1 LLFSDKLLT
10 QVFAPREADCDSQEG
25 RMNAKTLKL
34 HLLGRPLIELGGET
48 VDGFISEKALALLAY
63 LAVQRSSLARERLA
77 GLFWGAM
84 PEERARANLRMAVY
98 NLQQLLPERL
108 QATRLSMAFNRQSAY
123 WLDLEQFESQLAI
136 DPQLLP
142 HPIETLKR
150 ALSLYRGEFMQGIS
164 LDGSPE
170 LEEWLLLERERLRQL
185 ALEGFQRYAGV
196 LMDVGQY
203 APAAQALR
211 QLLRLEPWQESA
223 HQQLMLA
230 LARGGD
236 YTAALAQYETCR
248 RLLEEELSVEPM
260 PETTRLYQRIRAARD
275 LPRRHNLPS
284 PATPFIGREA
294 AIQELTQML
303 SNPSRRLVTITG
315 PGGAGKSRL
324 ALQAAAGLTEAFLH
338 GVYLVSLASLS
349 SAEHLPAALGK
360 ALGFPFSG
368 KDEPKRQIL
377 RYMRKKELLLVMDN
391 CEHLSEVADFVSEVL
406 RTAPQVKIL
415 ATSRERLNLVEE
427 WLFELGGLDYPADT
441 TTQDWLNYSAL
452 RLFVES
458 ARRVQTGYTPA
469 LADWPA
475 ILRICRLVEGLPLGI
490 ELAAAGVGYH
500 SSQEIA
506 AQIEQDIDILA
517 VSWRNMPRRHRSLR
531 AVFDHS
537 WSLLP
542 PEAQRALRQ
551 VSVFRG
557 GFTPQAAKN
566 VSEVSQEI
574 LRLLVDRSLL
584 RWSTPRQGS
593 KRFDLHELLRQYAY
607 ERLVE
612 AGEEQTACARH
623 LDFFLNLAEA
633 ARPGLDGG
641 EAQAWLERLEDELD
655 NLRATLDW
663 SSLNEGIALAGLRL
677 ASTLAEFWGR
687 RGYLSEGRA
696 RLEALLEE
704 TNLNTGS
711 QDRLRASIRAR
722 GLCAAGDM
730 ALLQGN
736 LAEARTRF
744 KAGLSLGQE
753 LGEQAVAAV
762 ALLGLGTIAWTQS
775 DFGLAQN
782 YFEQSLHLYRA
793 CGNTHGSAV
802 ALRRLGHTLRIQ
814 GQYAQA
820 VACYQQSQELYRK
833 TGDQRGLAQISE
845 GLGLLARVQGDLERA
860 QSLAEE
866 SLRLRR
872 NLKDTLGISFS
883 LFNLGAVAYE
893 RGDARQARHYLEE
906 CLAIRRRLGD
916 QVGAAAALNILGD
929 VALDQ
934 GDMQRAHRLLEESL
948 SQRRQ
953 LGDKYG
959 LIDDLRGLSQVYLQL
974 GDLSGA
980 QGSLEAALE
989 SARELGVAHIIAAVL
1004 RELALVSLRKGELEQ
1019 SPALLWEGL
1028 NLSYQHN
1035 DQHGMVEGLE
1045 ALAELLANQGHPQLA
1060 AQLLGCAADLRASV
1074 GPRQTPREQGAA
1086 TRRMEA
1092 ICAALGQDQ
1101 FDQAWEEGRR
1111 LPADQAIDLALQ
1123 AANHH

>member
-1 LLFSDKLLT
+1 
-10 QVFAPREADCDSQEG
+10 
-25 RMNAKTLKL
+25 MNAKTLKL
-34 HLLGRPLIELGGET
+34 HLLGRPLIELSDEP
-48 VDGFISEKALALLAY
+48 VDGFISEKALALLGY
-63 LAVQRSSLARERLA
+63 LAVQRGSPARQRLA
-77 GLFWGAM
+77 GLFWGNM

-98 NLQQLLPERL
+98 NLQQLLPGRL
-108 QATRLSMAFNRQSAY
+108 LTTRLSVAFNRNLDY
-123 WLDLEQFESQLAI
+123 WLDVEQFERQLA
-136 DPQLLP
+136 DGPQLLP

-150 ALSLYRGEFMQGIS
+150 ALSLYRGEFMQGIY
-164 LDGSPE
+164 LDDAPE
-170 LEEWLLLERERLRQL
+170 LEEWLLVERERLRQL
-185 ALEGFQRYAGV
+185 ALEGFQSYASV
-196 LMDVGQY
+196 LMDAGQY
-203 APAAQALR
+203 ASAVGALR
-211 QLLRLEPWQESA
+211 QLLRLEPWQEAA

-230 LARGGD
+230 LARRGD

-260 PETTRLYQRIRAARD
+260 PETTRLYQRIRTARD
-275 LPRRHNLPS
+275 LPFRHNLPS
-284 PATPFIGREA
+284 HATPFIGREA
-294 AIQELTQML
+294 AVQELAQML

-338 GVYLVSLASLS
+338 GAYLVSLASLS

-368 KDEPKRQIL
+368 KDEPRWQIL
-377 RYMRKKELLLVMDN
+377 RYLKDKELLLVIDN
-391 CEHLSEVADFVSEVL
+391 CEHLSGVADFVSEVL
-406 RTAPQVKIL
+406 RAAPQVKIL
-415 ATSRERLNLVEE
+415 ATSRERLDLVEE
-427 WLFELGGLDYPADT
+427 WLFELEGLDYPADAAV
-441 TTQDWLNYSAL
+441 QDWLNFSAP

-458 ARRVQTGYTPA
+458 ARRVQKDYTPGP
-469 LADWPA
+469 ADWHN
-475 ILRICRLVEGLPLGI
+475 IWRICQLVEGLPLGI
-490 ELAAAGVGYH
+490 ELAAASIRRH

-506 AQIEQDIDILA
+506 AQIERGIDILT

-542 PEAQRALRQ
+542 PEAQQ
-551 VSVFRG
+551 VLCQVAVFRG
-557 GFTPQAAKN
+557 GFTEEAAKK
-566 VSEVSQEI
+566 VSGASHETLHV
-574 LRLLVDRSLL
+574 LVEHSLL
-584 RWSTPRQGS
+584 RWSVPRQS
-593 KRFDLHELLRQYAY
+593 PKRFDLHELLRHYAY

-623 LDFFLNLAEA
+623 LDFFLKLAEA
-633 ARPGLDGG
+633 ARSGLDGG
-641 EAQAWLERLEDELD
+641 EAPDWLERLESELD
-655 NLRATLDW
+655 NLRAALDW
-663 SSLNEGIALAGLRL
+663 SLLNEEIPLAGLRL
-677 ASTLAEFWGR
+677 ASALAEFWGR

-696 RLEALLEE
+696 RLEAFLGQ
-704 TNLNTGS
+704 TRLNNGS
-711 QDRLRASIRAR
+711 QDQLSASIRAR

-730 ALLQGN
+730 TLLQGD
-736 LAEARTRF
+736 LDEARVRF
-744 KAGLSLGQE
+744 EASLGLSQAI
-753 LGEQAVAAV
+753 GEQAVAAA
-762 ALLGLGTIAWTQS
+762 ALLGLGTTAWTQS

-782 YFEQSLHLYRA
+782 YFEQSLHLYRV
-793 CGNTHGSAV
+793 CGDTHGSAV

-814 GQYAQA
+814 GQYAQS
-820 VACYQQSQELYRK
+820 VDYYQQSQDLYRK

-845 GLGLLARVQGDLERA
+845 GLGLLARVQGDLEQA

-872 NLKDTLGISFS
+872 NLKDSLGISFS
-883 LFNLGAVAYE
+883 LFNLGAIAYE

-934 GDMQRAHRLLEESL
+934 GDVQQAHRLLEESL

-959 LIDDLRGLSQVYLQL
+959 MIDDLRGLSQVYMQL
-974 GDLSGA
+974 DDLSST

-989 SARELGVAHIIAAVL
+989 SARALGVARIIAAVL

-1019 SPALLWEGL
+1019 SRALLWEGL

-1035 DQHGMVEGLE
+1035 DRRGMVEGLE
-1045 ALAELLANQGHPQLA
+1045 ALAELLTKQGHSQLA
-1060 AQLLGCAADLRASV
+1060 ARLLGCAADLRASV
-1074 GPRQTPREQGAA
+1074 GPRRTPREQGAA
-1086 TRRMEA
+1086 TRRMEM

-1101 FDQAWEEGRR
+1101 FDQAWEEGRS

>member
-1 LLFSDKLLT
+1 
-10 QVFAPREADCDSQEG
+10 
-25 RMNAKTLKL
+25 MNAKTLKL
-34 HLLGRPLIELGGET
+34 HLLGRPLIELGSEP
-48 VDGFISEKALALLAY
+48 VDGFVSEKALALLGY
-63 LAVQRSSLARERLA
+63 LAVQRGGLARERLA
-77 GLFWGAM
+77 GLFWGDM
-84 PEERARANLRMAVY
+84 PGERARANLRMAVY
-98 NLQQLLPERL
+98 NLQQLLPGHL
-108 QATRLSMAFNRQSAY
+108 QATRLSVAFNRQPDY
-123 WLDLEQFESQLAI
+123 WLDVEQFERQLAAVS
-136 DPQLLP
+136 QLLP

-150 ALSLYRGEFMQGIS
+150 ALSLYRGEFMQGIY
-164 LDGSPE
+164 LGGSPE
-170 LEEWLLLERERLRQL
+170 LEEWLLVERERLRQL

-196 LMDVGQY
+196 LMDAGKY
-203 APAAQALR
+203 ASAAGALR
-211 QLLRLEPWQESA
+211 RLLRLEPWQEAA
-223 HQQLMLA
+223 HRQLMLA

-248 RLLEEELSVEPM
+248 RLLAEELSVQPM
-260 PETTRLYQRIRAARD
+260 PETTRLYERIRAARD
-275 LPRRHNLPS
+275 LPFRHNLPS
-284 PATPFIGREA
+284 HATPFIGREA
-294 AIQELTQML
+294 VVQELIQML
-303 SNPSRRLVTITG
+303 TNPSRRLVTITG

-368 KDEPKRQIL
+368 KDEPKQQVL
-377 RYMRKKELLLVMDN
+377 RYLREKELLLVIDN

-406 RTAPQVKIL
+406 RAAPQVKIL
-415 ATSRERLNLVEE
+415 ATSRERLDLVEE
-427 WLFELGGLDYPADT
+427 WLFELGGMDYPSDAT
-441 TTQDWLNYSAL
+441 AQDWLNFSAP

-458 ARRVQTGYTPA
+458 ARRVQKGYTPA
-469 LADWPA
+469 PADWPD
-475 ILRICRLVEGLPLGI
+475 ILRICQLVEGLPLGI
-490 ELAAAGVGYH
+490 ELAAAGVGHH

-506 AQIEQDIDILA
+506 AQIERGIDILA

-542 PEAQRALRQ
+542 PEAQQALRK

-557 GFTPQAAKN
+557 GFTPQAAKK
-566 VSEVSQEI
+566 VSEASQET
-574 LRLLVDRSLL
+574 LRALVDRSLL

-593 KRFDLHELLRQYAY
+593 ERFDLHELLRQYAY

-612 AGEEQTACARH
+612 AGEQQTTCARH
-623 LDFFLNLAEA
+623 LDFFLKLAEA

-641 EAQAWLERLEDELD
+641 EAPAWLERLEGELD
-655 NLRATLDW
+655 NFRAALDW
-663 SSLNEGIALAGLRL
+663 SFLNEDIPLTGLRL
-677 ASTLAEFWGR
+677 ASALAEFWGR
-687 RGYLSEGRA
+687 RGYLSEGRG

-704 TNLNTGS
+704 TNVNTGS
-711 QDRLRASIRAR
+711 EDRSRASIRSR

-730 ALLQGN
+730 ALLQGD

-744 KAGLSLGQE
+744 EAGLSLSQAI
-753 LGEQAVAAV
+753 GEQAVAAV
-762 ALLGLGTIAWTQS
+762 ALLGLGTTAWTQS

-793 CGNTHGSAV
+793 CGDTHGSAV

-820 VACYQQSQELYRK
+820 VDYYQQSQELYRK

-866 SLRLRR
+866 SLRLRH

-883 LFNLGAVAYE
+883 LFNLGAIAYE
-893 RGDARQARHYLEE
+893 RGDTRQARLYLEE

-934 GDMQRAHRLLEESL
+934 GEVQQARRMLEESL

-959 LIDDLRGLSQVYLQL
+959 MVDDLRGLSQVFLQL
-974 GDLSGA
+974 DDLPQA
-980 QGSLEAALE
+980 RGSLEAALGL
-989 SARELGVAHIIAAVL
+989 ARELGVARIIAAVL
-1004 RELALVSLRKGELEQ
+1004 RELAIIFLRMGEVRQ
-1019 SPALLWEGL
+1019 SPALLREGL
-1028 NLSYQHN
+1028 SLSSQHN
-1035 DQHGMVEGLE
+1035 DRRGMVEGLE
-1045 ALAELLANQGHPQLA
+1045 ALAELLVNQGHPQLA
-1060 AQLLGCAADLRASV
+1060 ARLLGCAAGLRASV

-1086 TRRMEA
+1086 TRRTEA
-1092 ICAALGQDQ
+1092 ICVALGQTQ
-1101 FDQAWEEGRR
+1101 FDQAWEDGRL

-1123 AANHH
+1123 AADHR